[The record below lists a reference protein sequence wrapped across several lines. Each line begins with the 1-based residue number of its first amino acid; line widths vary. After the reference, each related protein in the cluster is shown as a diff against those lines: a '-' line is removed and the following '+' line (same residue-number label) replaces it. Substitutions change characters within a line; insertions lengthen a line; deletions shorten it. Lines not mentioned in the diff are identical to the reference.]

1 MGKMIGYVEGADFY
15 LIIALLIFLGVFI
28 IAAIY
33 MNLMSKE
40 QIAELANL
48 PLDNTNNETNEK
60 QN

>member
-1 MGKMIGYVEGADFY
+1 MIGYVEGADFY